1 MNWILSSFL
10 MFISSVFLYLFI
22 RKSSLLKIPTQLVN
36 LASFTLPLF
45 FYLAITISTK
55 GDLSITPYQ
64 FFIIVIASF
73 FFSYLGNVFSLKSIE
88 YAPNPGYSLIISKS
102 YVVFTTLVSVF
113 LFHSVLTL
121 RTSLAIFFIVLFSAF
136 VMIDRKTKSK
146 SHVRSVWLPLSMGSF
161 FCWGMLALAS
171 KYLLI
176 IGLSVLSRLV
186 YLTAIVSIFI
196 LFEMRH
202 KKTDWKFLSKTQ
214 MLCLFGIGLLSTGF
228 NYFMQQGFN
237 TAPNIGYVNAI
248 NASSIAVVSLFSTIL
263 FKDELTKQKLIGII
277 GVTIGLILLVF

>member
-1 MNWILSSFL
+1 
-10 MFISSVFLYLFI
+10 MFVSSVGLYLLI
-22 RKSSLLKIPTQLVN
+22 RKSSLLNTPTQLVN

-45 FYLAITISTK
+45 FYLLVAASTK
-55 GDLSITPYQ
+55 GDLSISPHQ
-64 FFIIVIASF
+64 FIVIAVSSF

-88 YAPNPGYSLIISKS
+88 NAPNPGYSLILSKS
-102 YVVFTTLVSVF
+102 YVVFTTLVSIF

-121 RTSLAIFFIVLFSAF
+121 RASIAIFLIILFSAF
-136 VMIDRKTKSK
+136 VMIDKRKNRK
-146 SHVRSVWLPLSMGSF
+146 SHVRPIWLPLSIGSF

-186 YLTAIVSIFI
+186 YLTAIVSLFI
-196 LFEMRH
+196 LFEMRY
-202 KKTDWKFLSKTQ
+202 KKVSWKSLSKQ
-214 MLCLFGIGLLSTGF
+214 QVLLLFGIGLFSAGF

-248 NASSIAVVSLFSTIL
+248 NASSIAIVSLFSAFL
-263 FKDELTKQKLIGII
+263 FHDELTKRKLVGII
-277 GVTIGLILLVF
+277 GVTIGLALIVL